1 MPEARGFSFIE
12 DTMDEEIRI
21 MVQQQR
27 ELLIDIARRWRL
39 FISTGP
45 MFWCIIQAPRQIVV
59 KVIDF
64 SRN

>member
-1 MPEARGFSFIE
+1 MDGWMDDKARI
-12 DTMDEEIRI
+12 ILQRH
-21 MVQQQR
+21 R
-27 ELLIDIARRWRL
+27 ELLIDIVRKARL